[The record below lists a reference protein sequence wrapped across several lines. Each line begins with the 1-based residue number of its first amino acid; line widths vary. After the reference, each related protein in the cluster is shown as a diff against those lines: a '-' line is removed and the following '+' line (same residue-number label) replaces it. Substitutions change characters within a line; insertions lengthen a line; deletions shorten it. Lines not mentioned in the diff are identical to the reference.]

1 MEQTSSI
8 ANIQIYERDGSN
20 QFVDTSFVLF
30 FLAVD
35 VGRNFGNIGF
45 DTVLLAVALLAVAIF
60 PYFLM
65 TDEEISIGKWLSGR
79 ASIVGFAVLLGVL
92 FNQSIGIVF
101 PEAFSF
107 LPFTFLMLTAVVSCY
122 IQFHKFFKFRL
133 AK

>member
-1 MEQTSSI
+1 MEQTSSL
-8 ANIQIYERDGSN
+8 ANIQIYEKDRPN

-45 DTVLLAVALLAVAIF
+45 DTLLLAVALIAVAVF

-65 TDEEISIGKWLSGR
+65 TVEEISIGKWLSGR
-79 ASIVGFAVLLGVL
+79 ASIVGFALVLGVL
-92 FNQSIGIVF
+92 FNQSVGVVF

-107 LPFTFLMLTAVVSCY
+107 LPFTFLILTAMVSCY
-122 IQFHKFFKFRL
+122 IQFYKFFKFRV